1 MAGITNRGTRVH
13 PSKKQYNRKNLD
25 LDIDLD
31 FEDELDSDEI
41 YFQSSGV
48 VDYGHTYSLPV
59 KVSRQLGL
67 C

>member
-1 MAGITNRGTRVH
+1 MAGIKNRGTQVH
-13 PSKKQYNRKNLD
+13 SSKKKYNRKN

-31 FEDELDSDEI
+31 FEDDSDEI